1 MDEEDIAELRDNQ
14 TLVLKNEEA
23 DISGR
28 YASDLASKSLDVD
41 NEQECARL
49 ISRLPPILYQS

>member
-1 MDEEDIAELRDNQ
+1 MDDEDLAELRDGQ
-14 TLVLKNEEA
+14 TLVLKNEEV

-28 YASDLASKSLDVD
+28 YASDLASRSLDVD

-49 ISRLPPILYQS
+49 ISRLPSILYLS